1 MKEQDK
7 FRFQLGEEEP
17 ELPAPDEALQRRVR
31 KLGQRVSFLTLMLP
45 CLIALVIYVAYR
57 DITLRVAQTQHS
69 ELQSVDRLAADLQQ
83 RTDAQLAR
91 ISDLEATV
99 GAKLDETSKSVSAL
113 QEAIKSVSALQEAIK
128 SVPAL
133 QEAIKKAEAAVERL
147 NADKA
152 DKKQLED
159 ATARSDAATAALSKD
174 LQGLTQQM
182 QGISK
187 DLQALAPFREELGS
201 ASSLRKDV
209 NGVSARLET
218 LENSL
223 GKNLTG
229 IAGYMDRNKAELTQI
244 KTELAT
250 LQNRKLDRV
259 SLDLELLKAKKSFQT
274 DLDQEMSRIEKTL
287 SSIQRRLDQVEKAF
301 SSPAARG
308 SQGAPPARGG
318 IREQSLE

>member
-113 QEAIKSVSALQEAIK
+113 QEAIKSVS
-128 SVPAL
+128 AL